1 MIMFGQIF
9 METVILVTLY
19 MVKCTHGDVET
30 LIEIEPQETTRKYQL
45 IFSGKRLSAESNLR
59 SSYFSSPIV
68 NPCYI
73 ESVGNLYLL
82 QFKEE
87 TYPPIICQPFNPC

>member
-30 LIEIEPQETTRKYQL
+30 SIEIEPQETARKYQL
-45 IFSGKRLSAESNLR
+45 IFSGKRLSAVIFKVLL
-59 SSYFSSPIV
+59 I
-68 NPCYI
+68 
-73 ESVGNLYLL
+73 SV
-82 QFKEE
+82 
-87 TYPPIICQPFNPC
+87 

>member
-30 LIEIEPQETTRKYQL
+30 LIEIEPQETARKISVDIPWETVICCDFQGSTD
-45 IFSGKRLSAESNLR
+45 IRLKD
-59 SSYFSSPIV
+59 Y
-68 NPCYI
+68 
-73 ESVGNLYLL
+73 
-82 QFKEE
+82 
-87 TYPPIICQPFNPC
+87 

>member
-1 MIMFGQIF
+1 MASF
-9 METVILVTLY
+9 
-19 MVKCTHGDVET
+19 
-30 LIEIEPQETTRKYQL
+30 EPRYPMQKQVYD
-45 IFSGKRLSAESNLR
+45 LSRSWDISYESNLR

-68 NPCYI
+68 NPCNI